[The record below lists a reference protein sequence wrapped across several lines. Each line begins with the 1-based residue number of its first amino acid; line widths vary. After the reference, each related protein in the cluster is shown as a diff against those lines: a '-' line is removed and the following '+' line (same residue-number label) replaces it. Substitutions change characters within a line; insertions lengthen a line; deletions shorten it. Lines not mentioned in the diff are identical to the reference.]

1 MGDDGVETRLPAVA
15 TLLPPI
21 GRDAHS
27 NSVLQQWAT
36 RVSLQDNAGDSRQ
49 LYSKQGIVDK
59 SPHSR
64 GVVDLYTSDS
74 KGVTCGTVKSQ
85 SCIIF
90 CVCIGGVALCS
101 GPNGT
106 FYKLVSKLTSQVS

>member
-27 NSVLQQWAT
+27 NSILQQWAT

-49 LYSKQGIVDK
+49 LYSKQGLMDK

-74 KGVTCGTVKSQ
+74 KGMTCATVKSQ

-90 CVCIGGVALCS
+90 FLRALGVLLCTVVLMEHFI
-101 GPNGT
+101 N
-106 FYKLVSKLTSQVS
+106 